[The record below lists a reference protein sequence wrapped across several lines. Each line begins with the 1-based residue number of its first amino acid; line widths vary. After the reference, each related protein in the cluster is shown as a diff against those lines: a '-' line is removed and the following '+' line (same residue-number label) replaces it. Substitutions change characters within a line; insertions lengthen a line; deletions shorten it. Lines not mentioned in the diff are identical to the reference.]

1 MAWCLCAAFVAA
13 MVSSGALAQ
22 AAGEPV
28 VEFEATVATYVPP
41 NNGAG
46 PLWCFGAP
54 LVTRFGDEAY
64 VSAMET
70 GEGIEPLCNTRWV
83 LYRVAGRTVDL
94 LQHEDAY
101 VEREPCP
108 LVRAGDSLYL
118 SVNPLRSVEGPRQ
131 GPCDPHLLRF
141 ALPGAAEA
149 PSPVKPP
156 WPDGATLTEHS
167 YRGLAADGP
176 AGEVLALT
184 IDAATSQQHW
194 CLLSRDGNSAAHG
207 SLSFPIRACY
217 PQVALRGRAAHVLA
231 IGDIVEPV
239 AEWRTYKH
247 EQTQREWDY
256 VFRRLF
262 YAWSPDLTAAGFAEP
277 LEVENL
283 EATAGYIS
291 NYDLWIGPDGEA
303 HLLYAM
309 TPVQSPLMRDRF
321 FTDVKLVTSL
331 VHTVLRDG
339 AVVSREVIA
348 EGGEGLPQPALS
360 WARFHATGDGR
371 LFIVYYGSGANWL
384 MRLLPDRGEPARLP
398 LNHPITQPFTNT
410 ERGGSEPSRTL
421 DLFGTTDEPNTLGYA
436 RIRLP

>member
-1 MAWCLCAAFVAA
+1 L
-13 MVSSGALAQ
+13 
-22 AAGEPV
+22 
-28 VEFEATVATYVPP
+28 
-41 NNGAG
+41 
-46 PLWCFGAP
+46 
-54 LVTRFGDEAY
+54 GDEAY
-64 VSAMET
+64 LSAMET
-70 GEGIEPLCNTRWV
+70 GEGIAPLCNTRWN
-83 LYRVAGRTVDL
+83 LYHVSGQSVEL
-94 LQHEDAY
+94 LQHEEGY

-108 LVRAGDSLYL
+108 LVHAGDSLYL
-118 SVNPLRSVEGPRQ
+118 SVNPLKSADGPRQ

-141 ALPGAAEA
+141 PIPGAAEI
-149 PSPVKPP
+149 PVALKPP

-184 IDAATSQQHW
+184 IDAATSAQHW
-194 CLLSRDGNSAAHG
+194 CLLDREGRWAARG

-262 YAWSPDLTAAGFAEP
+262 YAWSPDISASGFAEP

-283 EATAGYIS
+283 EATAGHIT
-291 NYDLWIGPDGEA
+291 NLDLWIGPDGEA
-303 HLLYAM
+303 HLLYAT

-321 FTDVKLVTSL
+321 FPDVKLVTSL
-331 VHTVLRDG
+331 VHTVVRGG
-339 AVVSREVIA
+339 AVASREVIA
-348 EGGEGLPQPALS
+348 EGGEGLPQPAPS

-371 LFIVYYGSGANWL
+371 LFIVYYASGANWV
-384 MRLLPDRGEPARLP
+384 MQLLPARGEPMRLS
-398 LNHPITQPFTNT
+398 LQHPITQPFTNT
-410 ERGGSEPSRTL
+410 ERGGSEPSRVL
-421 DLFGTTDEPNTLGYA
+421 DLFGTADEPNALGYV
-436 RIRLP
+436 RIRLPEE